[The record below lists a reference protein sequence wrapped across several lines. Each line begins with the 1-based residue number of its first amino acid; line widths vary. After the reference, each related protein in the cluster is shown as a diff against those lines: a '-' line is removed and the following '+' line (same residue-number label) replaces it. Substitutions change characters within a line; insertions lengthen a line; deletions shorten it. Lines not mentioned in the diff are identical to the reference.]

1 MNFIG
6 ELAALGTSFLWS
18 FSALAFTASGRMVGS
33 QVTNR
38 VRSVF
43 ALVYLIILNA
53 VMYGEPLPVSVEPD
67 RWWWLGISGLIGLT
81 IGDAFLFQAFV
92 SAGARL
98 GVLLL
103 SLAPIF
109 GAFIAWIFFGETLSS
124 QQIFGI
130 ILALSGITWVV
141 MSHEDEQNPAYGDL
155 RRRILFGVLGALFQ
169 AIGLV
174 LSKQGMT
181 DGFPPFKANL
191 IRMIAATFSIWIW
204 TAVEGKTRATVTAM
218 RENPR
223 AWGVLAIGS
232 LVGPVLGVSLSLMA
246 VQNAEVG
253 VASTLMA
260 LPPVFILPISY
271 FVLKE
276 KIGWQAVAGTVV
288 AISGVAVLFM
298 ANPM

>member
-1 MNFIG
+1 
-6 ELAALGTSFLWS
+6 LL
-18 FSALAFTASGRMVGS
+18 FTASGRLVGS

-38 VRSVF
+38 VRLVF
-43 ALVYLIILNA
+43 ALIYLIILNA
-53 VMYGEPLPVSVEPD
+53 VLYGEPLPVSVEPE

-109 GAFIAWIFFGETLSS
+109 GAFIAWVFFNETLSA

-130 ILALSGITWVV
+130 ILALSGIAWVV
-141 MSHEDEQNPAYGDL
+141 MSHEDENNPTYGEL
-155 RRRILFGVLGALFQ
+155 KRGVLFGILGALFQ

-191 IRMIAATFSIWIW
+191 IRMIAATFSMWIW
-204 TAVEGKTRATVTAM
+204 TAAEGKTRQTINSI
-218 RENPR
+218 RETPR
-223 AWGVLAIGS
+223 VLGLLAIGA
-232 LVGPVLGVSLSLMA
+232 LVGPVLGVSFSLMA

-260 LPPVFILPISY
+260 LPPVFVLPISY
-271 FVLKE
+271 FILKE
-276 KIGWQAVAGTVV
+276 KVGWQAVAGTAL

-298 ANPM
+298 A